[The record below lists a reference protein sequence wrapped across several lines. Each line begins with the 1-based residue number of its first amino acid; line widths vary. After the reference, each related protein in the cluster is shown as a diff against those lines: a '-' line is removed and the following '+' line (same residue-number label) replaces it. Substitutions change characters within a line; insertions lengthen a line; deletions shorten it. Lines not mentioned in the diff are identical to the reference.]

1 VSVAANFDFNCLQH
15 KDTLDHIQCRFH
27 YPNLLLKM
35 SVHQPYLSLVHDSS
49 HEVYRF
55 VCMYYFSICTTY
67 LIHFPILCYVN
78 FRDIAN
84 HSVNFLQLQHIL
96 ISYET
101 DRQILYLL
109 NCRMRNFPIHHLKNV
124 RYHLIIVYKVNL

>member
-1 VSVAANFDFNCLQH
+1 VSVAAYFDFNCLQH
-15 KDTLDHIQCRFH
+15 KDTLYHIQCRFH
-27 YPNLLLKM
+27 CPNLLLKM
-35 SVHQPYLSLVHDSS
+35 SVHQPYLSLGCGSY
-49 HEVYRF
+49 HEVYHF
-55 VCMYYFSICTTY
+55 LCMYYFSICTTY

-84 HSVNFLQLQHIL
+84 HNINFLQLQHIL

-109 NCRMRNFPIHHLKNV
+109 NCRMRNFPILHLKNV
-124 RYHLIIVYKVNL
+124 RYRLIIMHKVNL